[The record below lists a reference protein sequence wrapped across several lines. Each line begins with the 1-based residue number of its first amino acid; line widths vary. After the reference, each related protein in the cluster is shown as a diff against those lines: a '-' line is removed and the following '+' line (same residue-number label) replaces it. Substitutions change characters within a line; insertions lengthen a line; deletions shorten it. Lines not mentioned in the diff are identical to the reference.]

1 MRARAASVLRTLL
14 LYAFLLLVGMLGG
27 RISGA
32 AWLYNELGWTAT
44 WLEISNWGPATQPE
58 QVRTPPTDGII

>member
-1 MRARAASVLRTLL
+1 
-14 LYAFLLLVGMLGG
+14 MLGG

-44 WLEISNWGPATQPE
+44 WLQISTWGPSLKPEPVATS
-58 QVRTPPTDGII
+58 GAGGAA